1 MENSSHTKKI
11 VLVVE
16 DDPSLLELYG
26 HAFKAAGF
34 ETFIAHDGEEGL
46 KLIQTKLPDCVILDI
61 LMPKMNG
68 VEVLQNMRKD
78 EKTKAIPVLVLTNY
92 DNYREKVQVF
102 GIVDYLVKADVTL
115 KDILERVQKIFQK
128 Q

>member
-1 MENSSHTKKI
+1 MENSNYTKKI
-11 VLVVE
+11 VLIVE
-16 DDPSLLELYG
+16 DDPALLELYG

-46 KLIQTKLPDCVILDI
+46 TLIQTKLPDCVILDI

-68 VEVLQNMRKD
+68 VEVLRNMRKE

-92 DNYREKVQVF
+92 DNYREKVQAF

-128 Q
+128 